1 MKVIAMIPARLEA
14 TRFPRKLLQ
23 DLGGKT
29 VIVRTYEAAKNT
41 ELFDEVYVV
50 TDSQEI
56 FEEIVSYGG
65 KALMSERDHQSGSDR
80 IAEAI
85 LNIESDIVVNVQGD
99 EPFTDATSLRDLLS
113 VFVDDVDGEIDIASL
128 MFKMDDEDEINN
140 PNNVKV
146 VTDVNECAMYFSRS
160 IIPFSRDNQQVNS
173 PNSATDYYK
182 HIGIYA
188 FRKEAL
194 LRGTS
199 LPINNLEQTEKL
211 EQLRFLANGMKI
223 RMVKT
228 TQQPIGIDT
237 PNDLEKARDLL
248 RK

>member
-1 MKVIAMIPARLEA
+1 MKVIAMIPARLQA

-41 ELFDEVYVV
+41 ELFDDVYVV

-56 FEEIVSYGG
+56 FDEIVSNGG
-65 KALMSERDHQSGSDR
+65 KALMSQQEHQSGSDR

-85 LNIESDIVVNVQGD
+85 QDIDVDIVVNVQGD

-113 VFVDDVDGEIDIASL
+113 VFVDDVEGKIDIASL
-128 MFKMDDEDEINN
+128 MFRIDNEDEITN

-146 VTDVNECAMYFSRS
+146 VTDVNNCALYFSRS
-160 IIPFSRDNQQVNS
+160 KIPFPRDNQQV
-173 PNSATDYYK
+173 DYYK

-188 FRKEAL
+188 FRKDAL
-194 LRGTS
+194 LKGTS
-199 LPINNLEQTEKL
+199 LPMNDLERIEKL

-228 TQQPIGIDT
+228 DQQPIGIDT
-237 PNDLEKARDLL
+237 PEDLEKARGLL
-248 RK
+248 RE